1 MNLLVSFFVMCL
13 ASVANVPVYHIQG
26 HVADIEDGTVLY
38 LRLVGPPSKDI
49 DSVVVRNGNF
59 EYRGNAPKEPTWAT
73 LSIKGKFSSVG
84 EVYLEKGEIRISG
97 KIYNTIVKGTH
108 TNNEN
113 EVFKQTVSPM
123 YGKRYSLGSML
134 AENDNRG
141 AAYRDSMNNVIKTY
155 DNQIDK
161 AELNYIKT
169 YPKSVIALRLLEY
182 KSSHMNGM
190 QLNSAIALLDKSM
203 QNREEVVR
211 MKHYAKQLL
220 SCSEGTAAPDFTLPN
235 STGGTFTLSSAKGK
249 YVLIDFW
256 ASWCASCR
264 NALPS
269 VAALNK
275 KYEKANFLILG
286 LSLDRSDEA
295 WRKALKQEG
304 CSWLQV
310 CDYDGKVAH
319 AYAVSAIP
327 LTIIVGPDGRIV
339 SRGLQKD
346 ALEKKLDEL
355 LKIGK

>member
-1 MNLLVSFFVMCL
+1 MCL

-26 HVADIEDGTVLY
+26 HVTDIEDGTVLY
-38 LRLVGPPSKDI
+38 LRLVGPPAKDV

-59 EYRGNAPKEPTWAT
+59 EYRGSAPKEPVWAT
-73 LSIKGKFSSVG
+73 LSIKGKFSAVADI
-84 EVYLEKGEIRISG
+84 YLEKGEIYVSG
-97 KIYNTIVKGTH
+97 KMYNTTVKGTH

-113 EVFKQTVSPM
+113 EVFKRMVSPM
-123 YGKRYSLGSML
+123 YGKRYNLGSML
-134 AENDNRG
+134 GENDNRG
-141 AAYRDSMNNVIKTY
+141 AAYRDSMINVIKDY
-155 DNQIDK
+155 DRQIDK
-161 AELNYIKT
+161 EELNYIKT
-169 YPKSVIALRLLEY
+169 YPKSVIALKLLEY
-182 KSSHMNGM
+182 KSAHMDGV

-203 QNREEVVR
+203 QNRAEVLR
-211 MKHYAKQLL
+211 MKHYAKQLI
-220 SCSEGTAAPDFTLPN
+220 SCSEGTVAPDFTLPS

-264 NALPS
+264 NALPG

-275 KYEKANFLILG
+275 KYENANLLILG

-295 WRKALKQEG
+295 WRKALNQEG
-304 CSWLQV
+304 CAWLQV
-310 CDYDGKVAH
+310 CDYDGKAAR

-355 LKIGK
+355 LKIAK

>member
-73 LSIKGKFSSVG
+73 LSIKNKFSPVA
-84 EVYLEKGEIRISG
+84 EVYLEKGDIQISG
-97 KIYNTIVKGTH
+97 EIYNTTVKGTR

-113 EVFKQTVSPM
+113 EAFKRMISSM
-123 YGKRYSLGSML
+123 YNKRYSFGSIL
-134 AENDNRG
+134 AENYNRG
-141 AAYRDSMNNVIKTY
+141 SAYRDSMNNVINKY
-155 DNQIDK
+155 EKQIDE
-161 AELNYIKT
+161 AELGYIET
-169 YPKSVIALRLLEY
+169 YPKSVIALKLLEY
-182 KSSHMNGM
+182 KSVHMDGM

-203 QNREEVVR
+203 QNREEVMR

-264 NALPS
+264 NALPG

-275 KYEKANFLILG
+275 KYERANLLILG

-304 CSWLQV
+304 CGWLQV

>member
-1 MNLLVSFFVMCL
+1 MCL

-38 LRLVGPPSKDI
+38 LRLVGPPAKDI

-59 EYRGNAPKEPTWAT
+59 EYRGNAPKQPVWAT
-73 LSIKGKFSSVG
+73 LSIKGKFSSVA
-84 EVYLEKGEIRISG
+84 EVYLEKGEIRVSG
-97 KIYNTIVKGTH
+97 KIYNTTVKGTH

-113 EVFKQTVSPM
+113 EVFKHMVSPM
-123 YGKRYSLGSML
+123 YSKRYTLVSILG
-134 AENDNRG
+134 ENYNRG
-141 AAYRDSMNNVIKTY
+141 TAYRDSMNKVITNYDKQINKT
-155 DNQIDK
+155 
-161 AELNYIKT
+161 ELSYIKT
-169 YPKSVIALRLLEY
+169 YPKSVIALKLLEY
-182 KSSHMNGM
+182 KSAYMDGV
-190 QLNSAIALLDKSM
+190 QFNSAIALLDKSM
-203 QNREEVVR
+203 QNREEVLR

-220 SCSEGTAAPDFTLPN
+220 SCSEGAVAPNFTLPS
-235 STGGTFTLSSAKGK
+235 STGDKFTLSSAKGK

-264 NALPS
+264 NALPG

-275 KYEKANFLILG
+275 KYEKANLLILG

-295 WRKALKQEG
+295 WRKALNQEG
-304 CSWLQV
+304 CTWLQV
-310 CDYDGKVAH
+310 CDYDGKVAR

-355 LKIGK
+355 LKTEKQ